1 MDYFPRNKAIYLS
14 TFRLSTQLS
23 PLISTPT
30 KVLIFYVHMN
40 MNSHNNSMLKCLI
53 MEIYGLIIN

>member
-40 MNSHNNSMLKCLI
+40 SHNNPMLKCLI
-53 MEIYGLIIN
+53 IDSYGLIIN